1 MAVFSRWATVV
12 GGLIIFDN
20 IGEQVL
26 AIRSAVESSGVFI
39 LVLLLLYCGF
49 VHACVALNI
58 VGWERSFL
66 YVFRLAFIADLE
78 PKVWNEED
86 VMGPMFWCTQILMI
100 VMMNL
105 FVGVLFQGY
114 RDAYVVRQRTYQQVR
129 ARIAF
134 YHYVRKFAPWKQMW
148 KQSSGTAQPEPKYLW
163 YCQRVK
169 TSSTLEDGR

>member
-39 LVLLLLYCGF
+39 LVLLILYCGF
-49 VHACVALNI
+49 VHACIALNI
-58 VGWERSFL
+58 VEWERSFL

-78 PKVWNEED
+78 PKVGNEED
-86 VMGPMFWCTQILMI
+86 VMGPMFWCTQILMIFVALFFTI

-129 ARIAF
+129 ARIAL
-134 YHYVRKFAPWKQMW
+134 YHYVRNFFSISQHI
-148 KQSSGTAQPEPKYLW
+148 
-163 YCQRVK
+163 
-169 TSSTLEDGR
+169 